1 MDEAARRNDLV
12 GVLCVRD
19 KLTTMRQLALIGAP
33 AEPHALELSRA
44 IDRCVRNDVLGGP
57 DGTTVIKGP
66 AAL

>member
-19 KLTTMRQLALIGAP
+19 KLTAMRQLAAIGAT
-33 AEPHALELSRA
+33 AEPQVLELSRQ
-44 IDRCVRNDVLGGP
+44 IDRCVRNDVIGGP